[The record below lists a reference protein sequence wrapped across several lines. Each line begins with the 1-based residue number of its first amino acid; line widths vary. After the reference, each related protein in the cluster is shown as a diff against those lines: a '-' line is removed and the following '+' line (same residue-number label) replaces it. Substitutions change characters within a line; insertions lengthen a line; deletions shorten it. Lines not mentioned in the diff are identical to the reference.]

1 MSSISKLANF
11 VLILSA
17 ANMVYAEDVNNV
29 TDLAVKALGDANI
42 NQASLSH
49 TAASDLIKTTES
61 LKSQSADKQ
70 FILPPL
76 VQVGEADLDVLWFD
90 VYLAKLYSVD
100 GTYQPQQ
107 FPIKLAIQYH
117 RDISAAELI
126 EATTEQWQANGLTES
141 EINRIK
147 KHLTL
152 SWPDVKKNDTL
163 SFIIHNDKQAE
174 FLFNDKPFYQ
184 LEDAEFSAAFIGI
197 WLSETTTEP
206 DLRQQLIG
214 ATQ

>member
-1 MSSISKLANF
+1 MSNISKISILV
-11 VLILSA
+11 VLILASA
-17 ANMVYAEDVNNV
+17 SMVYAENR
-29 TDLAVKALGDANI
+29 
-42 NQASLSH
+42 NQLTEPITLEPSLIETNS
-49 TAASDLIKTTES
+49 SDE
-61 LKSQSADKQ
+61 SQSNNATQ
-70 FILPPL
+70 VNSRLTQPPL
-76 VQVGEADLDVLWFD
+76 IQVGEADLDILWFD

-100 GTYQPQQ
+100 GTYDPTH
-107 FPIKLAIQYH
+107 FPIKLTIQYH

-126 EATTEQWQANGLTES
+126 DATIEQWQANGLTES
-141 EINRIK
+141 QIN
-147 KHLTL
+147 HLKPHLAL
-152 SWPDVKKNDTL
+152 SWPDVNNNDTL

-206 DLRQQLIG
+206 ELRQQLIG